1 MRGPIRDVLRVA
13 PAIVAVLA
21 SAACVMPDQV
31 SRLEKDMADVR
42 QDLQKIQ
49 KEQTESRERLSGLE
63 SKLSGQDPVKRTEFA
78 DLKARFDEVARQQTA
93 LDERIKDTNRRV
105 DQVSSD
111 VQANRE
117 LARRAAAS
125 TPGTTAPAGDPAAAA
140 ALAAAGA
147 AAAGEALPDP
157 QSLYNTAYS
166 DFSKGNF
173 VLAISGFEEYASR
186 YAESD
191 LADNA
196 LYWVGECLFSQG
208 KFADA
213 VQSFD
218 RMLEKYPQS
227 DRAAAANLKKGLA
240 FLEQNKISQALVQ
253 LRYVATTYPSSDE
266 ARIARDKLA
275 SLGAPAR

>member
-1 MRGPIRDVLRVA
+1 MRGSFRDVLHVL
-13 PAIVAVLA
+13 PAIAAVLA
-21 SAACVMPDQV
+21 TTACVMPDQV
-31 SRLEKDMADVR
+31 SRLEKGMADVR
-42 QDLQKIQ
+42 QDLLKIQ
-49 KEQTESRERLSGLE
+49 KEQAESRERLSGIE
-63 SKLSGQDPVKRTEFA
+63 SKLSGQDPVKRAEFA
-78 DLKARFDEVARQQTA
+78 DLKVRLDEVARQQTA

-125 TPGTTAPAGDPAAAA
+125 SAASPAPAGGESAAA
-140 ALAAAGA
+140 ALAAGAAAGA
-147 AAAGEALPDP
+147 AVPDP

-186 YAESD
+186 YPESD

-213 VQSFD
+213 VQAFD

-240 FLEQNKISQALVQ
+240 FLEQNRISQALVQ

>member
-1 MRGPIRDVLRVA
+1 MRGSFRDVLHVL
-13 PAIVAVLA
+13 PAIAAVLA
-21 SAACVMPDQV
+21 TTACVMPDQV
-31 SRLEKDMADVR
+31 SRLEKGMADVR
-42 QDLQKIQ
+42 QDLLKIQ
-49 KEQTESRERLSGLE
+49 KEQTESRERLSGIE

-78 DLKARFDEVARQQTA
+78 DLKVRLDEVARQQTA

-117 LARRAAAS
+117 LARRAAAAS
-125 TPGTTAPAGDPAAAA
+125 PASPAPAGGESAAPA
-140 ALAAAGA
+140 LAAGA
-147 AAAGEALPDP
+147 AVPDP

-186 YAESD
+186 YSESD

-213 VQSFD
+213 VQGFD

-240 FLEQNKISQALVQ
+240 FLEQNRISQALVQ

>member
-1 MRGPIRDVLRVA
+1 MRGSLRDVLRVA

-105 DQVSSD
+105 DRVSSD

-125 TPGTTAPAGDPAAAA
+125 APGTTAAAGGEAAAG
-140 ALAAAGA
+140 ALAAGA

-213 VQSFD
+213 VQAFD